1 MIDNY
6 TYSVNTSYDNG
17 QFTIVEKIGD
27 GENNYTFKGIG
38 ATKEEAEKQIERQF
52 KEALIKEINEA
63 IAKTKKKPVEKPVEK
78 KSCGES
84 NPAFNKLKADYENL
98 SKRYASLFSEP
109 NSVLNK
115 LKADYE
121 RLNKRYESLWDDYDN
136 VCDQLEKLENIVGT
150 PNESKRLE
158 NATAISSTDFNI
170 DAMLE
175 KHIQQC
181 IDSLIASSR
190 YFNAKE

>member
-38 ATKEEAEKQIERQF
+38 ATRAEAEKQVERQF
-52 KEALIKEINEA
+52 KEALVKEINEV
-63 IAKTKKKPVEKPVEK
+63 IAKTKKKPAEKPIEK

-84 NPAFNKLKADYENL
+84 NPTLNKLKADYENL
-98 SKRYASLFSEP
+98 NKKYASL
-109 NSVLNK
+109 L
-115 LKADYE
+115 
-121 RLNKRYESLWDDYDN
+121 DDYDE
-136 VCDQLEKLENIVGT
+136 VCDELEKLQD
-150 PNESKRLE
+150 
-158 NATAISSTDFNI
+158 AIDRTYTEINI
-170 DAMLE
+170 DAVLE
-175 KHIQQC
+175 KYIQKC
-181 IDSLIASSR
+181 IDSLVTSSK

>member
-27 GENNYTFKGIG
+27 GKNNYTFKGIG
-38 ATKEEAEKQIERQF
+38 ATKEEATKQIERQF
-52 KEALIKEINEA
+52 KEVLIKEINEA
-63 IAKTKKKPVEKPVEK
+63 IAKTKKKKPVEKPVEK

-84 NPAFNKLKADYENL
+84 NPGFNKLKADYENL
-98 SKRYASLFSEP
+98 SKRYASLLSEP
-109 NSVLNK
+109 NPAFNK

-121 RLNKRYESLWDDYDN
+121 NLNKRYASLLDDYDN
-136 VCDQLEKLENIVGT
+136 VCDELEKLQD
-150 PNESKRLE
+150 
-158 NATAISSTDFNI
+158 AIGSTYTEFNI
-170 DAMLE
+170 DSMLE
-175 KHIQQC
+175 KHIQDC
-181 IDSLIASSR
+181 IDSIIASSK